1 MTRSTS
7 KRAAAAALF
16 GALILLS
23 CHSSLHVV
31 SAAAAKSQGRRQGIA
46 SSSSDPYALLSSAI
60 QSRISQL
67 DSADGT
73 GAGAGKSSTAST
85 ASIRRALKSLS
96 QAQSAL
102 KGIDGASH
110 ELYQRTHKSAS
121 SELVVEEDDEEDSA
135 MTTSAGPAGRAAR
148 SAARLGIVA
157 DGLWAAELCELVER
171 PDVALR
177 PERQDDVDASEEE
190 EEEEEEESKVLD
202 NALTI
207 GEGRQVWLN
216 TTTSGDLPIN
226 VLVLY
231 EKSYNGGAGYS
242 HGGIDGIAIALEDSI
257 DDDAK
262 PRGRLLILLG
272 DQYGNDLPATISVLD
287 QEQRIISL
295 DLDGSAAEAGLP
307 PSARMASVCG
317 PLYDA
322 ARDVLEAIRP
332 ALERAEEA
340 RGDGGDSDECAIH
353 FVGRSLAGGVGALAA
368 TMMDGILPL
377 EEADEDEDEG
387 KSERQK
393 TKKSLGGHGR
403 GRTSAFILGPP
414 PCLSN
419 NIKADFVKSVIHG
432 DDAICRTT
440 SESIHRLCQRTRRA
454 MKGNPLGTKLSWMS
468 DAVSLTVSGVKA
480 HAKGKK
486 GGEKHLSV
494 PGMVYLVRPRRYEGS
509 SIHEVSSSQ
518 GAIKVRSAVLW
529 QLNDVL
535 LSKSLWAHHSLDAYI
550 RGLNR
555 VQLRSVKAA

>member
-1 MTRSTS
+1 MMRSTAS
-7 KRAAAAALF
+7 RAAAALF
-16 GALILLS
+16 GTLILLS
-23 CHSSLHVV
+23 CLPSLHVV
-31 SAAAAKSQGRRQGIA
+31 SAAKSQGRRQGIA
-46 SSSSDPYALLSSAI
+46 SSSGDPYALLSSAI
-60 QSRISQL
+60 QSRITQL
-67 DSADGT
+67 ESADGT
-73 GAGAGKSSTAST
+73 GIGTSTGAGKSST

-121 SELVVEEDDEEDSA
+121 SELVVEDDDDEDSA
-135 MTTSAGPAGRAAR
+135 MTTSTGPAGRAAR

-177 PERQDDVDASEEE
+177 PERQDDADASEEE
-190 EEEEEEESKVLD
+190 VEEEESKVLD
-202 NALTI
+202 NTLTI
-207 GEGRQVWLN
+207 GEGRQIWLN
-216 TTTSGDLPIN
+216 TTTSGNLPIN

-242 HGGIDGIAIALEDSI
+242 HGGIDGIAMALEDSA
-257 DDDAK
+257 DDDDIATA
-262 PRGRLLILLG
+262 PRGRLLITLG

-287 QEQRIISL
+287 QEQRVISL

-307 PSARMASVCG
+307 PSVRMASVCG

-322 ARDVLEAIRP
+322 ARDVLKAIRP
-332 ALERAEEA
+332 ALERAKEA
-340 RGDGGDSDECAIH
+340 RGDGGDKDECAIH

-387 KSERQK
+387 KSERQEA
-393 TKKSLGGHGR
+393 KKSLGGHGR
-403 GRTSAFILGPP
+403 GRTSAFVLGPP

-440 SESIHRLCQRTRRA
+440 SESIDRLCQRTRRA

-468 DAVSLTVSGVKA
+468 NAFSLTVSGVKA
-480 HAKGKK
+480 HAKGNK

-494 PGMVYLVRPRRYEGS
+494 PGMVYLVQPRRYEGS

-555 VQLRSVKAA
+555 VQLRSIQTA